1 MHETSSHAND
11 VCRSLLSQI
20 IVGSGITRLRTI
32 FSRLFVSTAW
42 RLTTMPRSIGLPL
55 QHRVWDLSVCLE
67 CHLRQLRHSGVTL
80 RTRRTALASSFG
92 GNAEPGNVN
101 VRRSFTSRPS
111 LARATRTRNACTP
124 PSRTRSRSLT
134 TSTSVSN
141 NHPRIRYW
149 LTDPL
154 LSCQL
159 LLMASPGTPGP
170 PSQVHHP
177 SRFAEELSRLEE
189 KILYLNYRT
198 AQAVCGASCALGLR
212 PQERRSWS
220 HSLEK

>member
-1 MHETSSHAND
+1 MS
-11 VCRSLLSQI
+11 
-20 IVGSGITRLRTI
+20 
-32 FSRLFVSTAW
+32 
-42 RLTTMPRSIGLPL
+42 RSISSSS

-67 CHLRQLRHSGVTL
+67 CHLRQLRHSGTTL
-80 RTRRTALASSFG
+80 RTRRPTPASPAVR
-92 GNAEPGNVN
+92 NVEPGNGD
-101 VRRSFTSRPS
+101 VRRSFMSRPS
-111 LARATRTRNACTP
+111 LARATGTRNVWTS
-124 PSRTRSRSLT
+124 PSRTGSRSLT